1 MIVRMKKVHICIR
14 DKDRDAALKTLRN
27 LGLMHI
33 MTPKKESEQT
43 ALLLEKIHR
52 YDRVRTILENA
63 APHHGS
69 DESVPVYQSLEEL
82 TDRIIE
88 LDDEISDLHD
98 RLRALGAM
106 ERFFEQWGD
115 FNPKDVQNLSD
126 SGLFISFAKVKEDSL
141 LHDLH
146 YITLKKE
153 KTHRRIMVV
162 QRDRKQDLPFEH
174 TALPE
179 LGLRD
184 IKEERKLIDQKI
196 SIIHHHFHTAADAA
210 ELLKKSVL
218 EMTAD
223 LEFEE
228 VKNGLEE
235 AGSIRWFTGFIPED
249 ETPRITE
256 AARKHAWALIINDP
270 SPEEPVPTK
279 MKNRPFVRLIE
290 PIFSVLGT
298 VPGYREY
305 DISGLFLIFF
315 AVFVPMII
323 GDAGYGVLFLAGAVL
338 LHRRAGKVTRL
349 AGLIYL
355 LSGTTIL
362 WGALTGTW
370 FGSET
375 IASWGVFQALMVP
388 GLASFPSV
396 AGVET
401 YITQRNVMYLC
412 FIIGTVQ
419 LSIACLMNFKRDF
432 PMLSSYSHIGW
443 LVMIIG
449 LYFLVLNLVLGFD
462 LPVWSVAAVAVGF
475 VLIILFNAQ
484 QEDTSFLKGLLR
496 GVGGLFTT
504 FLDSISTF
512 SNIISYIRL
521 FAVGMASVAISS
533 SFNSMAQPLFSGVL
547 IPAALLVLLIGHGL
561 NIVMALLSVFVHG
574 IRLNMLEFS
583 GQLGMEWTGF
593 SYAPFREQD
602 ISDNT

>member
-14 DKDRDAALKTLRN
+14 DKDRDASLKKLRS

-33 MTPKKESEQT
+33 MTPKKESEHT
-43 ALLLEKIHR
+43 VLLLEKIHR
-52 YDRVRTILENA
+52 YDRVRTILENTD
-63 APHHGS
+63 PHHKR
-69 DESVPVYQSLEEL
+69 DESVPVYQNLEEL

-106 ERFFEQWGD
+106 ERFYEQWGD
-115 FNPKDVQNLSD
+115 FDPKDVKKLSE
-126 SGLFISFAKVKEDSL
+126 SGVYLNFARVKEE
-141 LHDLH
+141 DLPEDIS
-146 YITLKKE
+146 YITLHRE
-153 KTHRRIMVV
+153 KNRRRIMVV
-162 QRDRKQDLPFEH
+162 QRDKNEELLFEH
-174 TALPE
+174 TPLPE
-179 LGLRD
+179 LGIKD
-184 IKEERKLIDQKI
+184 INEERKLIDQKI
-196 SIIHHHFHTAADAA
+196 SIIRHHFQTAAAAA
-210 ELLKKSVL
+210 ELLKTSVL
-218 EMTAD
+218 DMTAE

-228 VKNGLEE
+228 VKNGLED
-235 AGSIRWFTGFIPED
+235 AGEIRWFSGFVPE
-249 ETPRITE
+249 EEASRIAD
-256 AARKHAWALIINDP
+256 AAGRHAWAVIIDDP

-279 MKNRPFVRLIE
+279 LKNRPFVRLIE

-338 LHRRAGKVTRL
+338 LHRRAGKVTTL

-419 LSIACLMNFKRDF
+419 LSIACLMNFRRDF

-462 LPVWSVAAVAVGF
+462 LPVWSVGAVAVGF
-475 VLIILFNAQ
+475 VLIILFSAQ
-484 QEDTSFLKGLLR
+484 QEGTSFLKGLLR

-593 SYAPFREQD
+593 SYAPFREQN